1 MKIAIDINDTYS
13 YCPEFF
19 NSIIKSKD
27 NEIFFI
33 TGMISSE
40 VKTAEKLLSD
50 NGVERSDYVKI
61 LSGFTFKPRPKDSP
75 IEHFKLMR
83 KYKLMQLKCNNI
95 DVYFDDNP
103 FYVDYIRER
112 SDITVFQTILS
123 KKRLKESE
131 TEIDFDFNFQRH
143 QFKYLDQIDEAGA
156 LRDSEG

>member
-50 NGVERSDYVKI
+50 NGV
-61 LSGFTFKPRPKDSP
+61 
-75 IEHFKLMR
+75 
-83 KYKLMQLKCNNI
+83 
-95 DVYFDDNP
+95 
-103 FYVDYIRER
+103 
-112 SDITVFQTILS
+112 
-123 KKRLKESE
+123 
-131 TEIDFDFNFQRH
+131 
-143 QFKYLDQIDEAGA
+143 
-156 LRDSEG
+156 